1 MATTP
6 NAAQQRQIFGTASTV
21 NKLANWQAGVAKT
34 KADIAANTATAAS
47 DKKDIAA
54 LTKTATTEAAGA
66 VTSGAQAIASGI
78 KAQTIAQADLAATTG
93 NVYVPPKGP
102 SEITKDAF
110 AALDDLFAQYNLS
123 SLSGVFKQLMGEG
136 YTATEALVKVKT
148 DSSLNPTTGK
158 AWNAAYTLRF
168 AGNAALVKNGKNAM
182 SEAAYINL
190 EDSMANTLQ
199 AYGHGA
205 MLNKNRTDNEATMSQ
220 WIGNGWNATDFNDL
234 INTAVT
240 RVENADP
247 QILKQMQVYYPELQ
261 KTDLISYML
270 NPKETLVGLKQK
282 VATGEIGAAF
292 QQQGLASGLTSM
304 SDLAA
309 YGVTQD
315 QAIAGASNI
324 AAVLPDTSKL
334 SNIYKE
340 TGIEYNQETGTQEFL
355 KSNAKAAQK
364 RKLLASAERGSFE
377 GSAGVAGAGYNTN
390 YLKTSLVK
398 GQI

>member
-1 MATTP
+1 MATKP
-6 NAAQQRQIFGTASTV
+6 NAAQAAQIFGTAPVSV
-21 NKLANWQAGVAKT
+21 GDKLANWQAGVAQT

-47 DKKDIAA
+47 DKKEVAA

-93 NVYVPPKGP
+93 QDYVPPKGP

-123 SLSGVFKQLMGEG
+123 SLSGVFKQLMSEG
-136 YTATEALVKVKT
+136 YTASEALVKVKT

-158 AWNAAYTLRF
+158 AWNADYTLRF

-190 EDSMANTLQ
+190 EDSMASTLQ
-199 AYGHGA
+199 AYGHGT
-205 MLNKNRTDNEATMSQ
+205 MLNKNRTDNEATMAQ

-234 INTAVT
+234 INMAVT

-292 QQQGLASGLTSM
+292 QEQGLGSSLASMT
-304 SDLAA
+304 DLARF
-309 YGVTQD
+309 GTTQA
-315 QAIAGASNI
+315 QAIAGASDI
-324 AAVLPDTSKL
+324 ATVLPTTSKL
-334 SNIYKE
+334 ADIYDETGLKYDQE
-340 TGIEYNQETGTQEFL
+340 TGISEFL
-355 KSNAKAAQK
+355 KKNAEAANK
-364 RKLLASAERGSFE
+364 RKLLASAERGKFAADP
-377 GSAGVAGAGYNTN
+377 GLSASNGYGIANSIQG
-390 YLKTSLVK
+390 KF
-398 GQI
+398 

>member
-1 MATTP
+1 MATKP
-6 NAAQQRQIFGTASTV
+6 NAAQAAQIFGTAPVSV
-21 NKLANWQAGVAKT
+21 GDKLANWQAGVAQT

-47 DKKDIAA
+47 DKKEVAA

-93 NVYVPPKGP
+93 QDYVPPKGP

-136 YTATEALVKVKT
+136 YTASEALVKVKT

-158 AWNAAYTLRF
+158 AWNADYTLRF

-190 EDSMANTLQ
+190 EDSMASTLQ
-199 AYGHGA
+199 AYGHGT
-205 MLNKNRTDNEATMSQ
+205 MLNKNRTDNEATMAQ

-234 INTAVT
+234 INMAVT

-309 YGVTQD
+309 YGVTRD
-315 QAIAGASNI
+315 QAITGASNI
-324 AAVLPDTSKL
+324 ATVLPTTSKL
-334 SNIYKE
+334 ADIYGE
-340 TGIEYNQETGTQEFL
+340 TGLKYDQETGTSEFL
-355 KSNAKAAQK
+355 KSNAEAAKK
-364 RKLLASAERGSFE
+364 RKLLASAERGKFAADP
-377 GSAGVAGAGYNTN
+377 GLSASNGYGIANSIQG
-390 YLKTSLVK
+390 KF
-398 GQI
+398 

>member
-1 MATTP
+1 
-6 NAAQQRQIFGTASTV
+6 
-21 NKLANWQAGVAKT
+21 
-34 KADIAANTATAAS
+34 
-47 DKKDIAA
+47 
-54 LTKTATTEAAGA
+54 
-66 VTSGAQAIASGI
+66 
-78 KAQTIAQADLAATTG
+78 
-93 NVYVPPKGP
+93 
-102 SEITKDAF
+102 
-110 AALDDLFAQYNLS
+110 LFAQYNLS

-199 AYGHGA
+199 AYGHGT
-205 MLNKNRTDNEATMSQ
+205 MLNKNRTDNEATMAQ

-247 QILKQMQVYYPELQ
+247 QILKQMQIYYPELQ

-324 AAVLPDTSKL
+324 ATVLPDASKL

-355 KSNAKAAQK
+355 KSNADAARK

>member
-1 MATTP
+1 
-6 NAAQQRQIFGTASTV
+6 
-21 NKLANWQAGVAKT
+21 
-34 KADIAANTATAAS
+34 
-47 DKKDIAA
+47 
-54 LTKTATTEAAGA
+54 
-66 VTSGAQAIASGI
+66 
-78 KAQTIAQADLAATTG
+78 
-93 NVYVPPKGP
+93 
-102 SEITKDAF
+102 
-110 AALDDLFAQYNLS
+110 
-123 SLSGVFKQLMGEG
+123 MGEG